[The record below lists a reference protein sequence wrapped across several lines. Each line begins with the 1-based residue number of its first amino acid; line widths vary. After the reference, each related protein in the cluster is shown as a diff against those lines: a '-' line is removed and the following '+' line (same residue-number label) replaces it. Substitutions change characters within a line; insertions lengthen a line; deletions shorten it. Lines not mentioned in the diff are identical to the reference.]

1 MQTGTPE
8 AYLATLVR
16 CLKTVDAATTYL
28 EEVARS
34 DFRDDLRRA
43 VRDCQ
48 MTGLLY
54 DHTLVA
60 IAGDQ
65 GAGKTRLMR
74 LLYDLDTAWLDD
86 NAGRGEYL
94 PVLVLEDPGIVE
106 VHGCASIAGTMRP
119 IQENRVVRPSL
130 PKISRKRCGTGWG
143 CAGTRFFAF
152 PSGTLA
158 HKNRGFLL
166 LPGYERITAKTALA
180 GFHASCPGCLYRLR
194 LGN

>member
-1 MQTGTPE
+1 MSMQTGTPE

-106 VHGCASIAGTMRP
+106 VHGCIYRWNDETNPGEPRGEAVTA
-119 IQENRVVRPSL
+119 ENFQKAVRNWMGMCWNIPVLRVP
-130 PKISRKRCGTGWG
+130 
-143 CAGTRFFAF
+143 
-152 PSGTLA
+152 
-158 HKNRGFLL
+158 
-166 LPGYERITAKTALA
+166 ERYFGA
-180 GFHASCPGCLYRLR
+180 
-194 LGN
+194 